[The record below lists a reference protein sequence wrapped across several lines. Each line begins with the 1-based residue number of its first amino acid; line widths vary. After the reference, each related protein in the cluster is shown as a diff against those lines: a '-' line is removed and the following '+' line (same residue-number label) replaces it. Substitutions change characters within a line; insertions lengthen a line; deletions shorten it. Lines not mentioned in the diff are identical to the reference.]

1 MFKRRKQQ
9 PVHHKVGNLIW
20 PRIGFRRSITYIWHR
35 IGRLHGTPHSIAGG
49 FAAGAAISFTPFV
62 GGHLVLAALLSWATR
77 SNIVAGLIGTAVG
90 NPWTFPF
97 IWVWIYEIGHQM
109 GAGREL
115 GSNPDFVAIF
125 TDLPG
130 VFVRAVISFDL
141 DSTYFDNVWT
151 VLWPMIV
158 GSIPTVAVVWLVS
171 YFMLKPIIAT
181 YQSKRAARRQRKH
194 DKYRTAG
201 AELPEEA
208 DELDMPL
215 SDDGE
220 MAKEARG

>member
-1 MFKRRKQQ
+1 M
-9 PVHHKVGNLIW
+9 
-20 PRIGFRRSITYIWHR
+20 
-35 IGRLHGTPHSIAGG
+35 
-49 FAAGAAISFTPFV
+49 
-62 GGHLVLAALLSWATR
+62 AALLSWATR

-97 IWVWIYEIGHQM
+97 IWVWIYEVGHQM

-141 DSTYFDNVWT
+141 DSAYFDNVWT

-158 GSIPTVAVVWLVS
+158 GSVPTVAAVWLVS
-171 YFMLKPIIAT
+171 YFMLKPIIGT
-181 YQSKRAARRQRKH
+181 YQAKRAARRQRKQQT
-194 DKYRTAG
+194 YRAVG
-201 AELPEEA
+201 VELPEET

-220 MAKEARG
+220 VANEARG